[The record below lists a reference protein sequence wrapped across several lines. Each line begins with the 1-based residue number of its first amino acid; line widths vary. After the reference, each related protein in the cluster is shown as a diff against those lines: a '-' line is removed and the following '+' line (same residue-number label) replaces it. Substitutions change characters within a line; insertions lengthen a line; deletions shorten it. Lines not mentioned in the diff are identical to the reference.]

1 MTQRA
6 YNVKKAKLSVGRV
19 RKRDALVSSMGR
31 RIFIRHQ
38 IITRTQKCCSVKE
51 KQK

>member
-19 RKRDALVSSMGR
+19 RKKDVLINSMGR
-31 RIFIRHQ
+31 RIFNRHR
-38 IITRTQKCCSVKE
+38 IIARTQRCCSVKE
-51 KQK
+51 KKK

>member
-19 RKRDALVSSMGR
+19 KKKDALVSSMGR
-31 RIFIRHQ
+31 RIIIRHR
-38 IITRTQKCCSVKE
+38 IIARTQRCCSVKE
-51 KQK
+51 KNK